1 MVSFFT
7 TVLGIF
13 IRLIH
18 LSITFIPFLLF
29 IIGLHTRDLIYSIAN
44 LFFPSRRVGSVVPPG
59 HPGHRGVWPQYI
71 APTPG
76 IESRSPCPGLNSL
89 ANHDIL
95 PRDGRHITYKQMSH
109 AIQHAYNLAP
119 SLADQLTASAV
130 QLDQGRGWIDL
141 HDLNALNVIQH
152 DASFTRPDIAF
163 CADQSFPD
171 PDLVDR
177 FLAHASNGT
186 SLSLD
191 DIAYFSGLR
200 RAECKRTNGQYSLT
214 WSFLHEFFGSGNG
227 ALMYSIFGGDV
238 KNLRVWLAEGRFL
251 DGWEP
256 KTREALGHTIAQAQI
271 TSLAIEFNINEKQKL
286 RPGDTAYLKPNGA

>member
-1 MVSFFT
+1 MVNLFT
-7 TVLGIF
+7 TLLGIF
-13 IRLIH
+13 RRLVS
-18 LSITFIPFLLF
+18 LSMTLAPFLIF
-29 IIGLHTRDLIYSIAN
+29 VIWLHTRDLFFSITN
-44 LFFPSRRVGSVVPPG
+44 LFLPSRRAGHVVPPG
-59 HPGHRGVWPQYI
+59 RPGHRGVWPKYI
-71 APTPG
+71 APTIG
-76 IESRSPCPGLNSL
+76 SESRSPCPGLNSL
-89 ANHDIL
+89 ANHGIL

-109 AIQHAYNLAP
+109 AIQHAYNLSP
-119 SLADQLTASAV
+119 TLADQLTASAV
-130 QLDQGRGWIDL
+130 ELDQGRGWIDL

-163 CADQSFPD
+163 CADQSFPH

-177 FLAHASNGT
+177 FLAQASSGE

-227 ALMYSIFGGDV
+227 ALMYSIFGGNV
-238 KNLRVWLAEGRFL
+238 KDLRIWLAEGRFP

-256 KTREALGHTIAQAQI
+256 KNREALGHSIAQAQI

-286 RPGDTAYLKPNGA
+286 RPRDAAYARLNEA